1 LTSATEEERMR
12 KLGLLAVL
20 GAGLALATRNRHVRA
35 VGHKLFA
42 GVRRAVTMAPEYDDQ
57 TLKAKVESE
66 LFREEHALKGLVN
79 VNVQHGV
86 TQLRGEL
93 DSPAMIDE
101 LVGRTQK
108 VRGVREVENLL
119 HLPGTPAPMHQ

>member
-1 LTSATEEERMR
+1 MR
-12 KLGLLAVL
+12 KLGLLALV
-20 GAGLALATRNRHVRA
+20 GAGLAWVVRKRDVRA
-35 VGHKLFA
+35 FTHKVVA
-42 GVRRAVTMAPEYDDQ
+42 GARRAVTPPPTYDDQ

-86 TQLRGEL
+86 TQLRGEVQ
-93 DSPAMIDE
+93 SPELIGE
-101 LVGRTQK
+101 LVNRTQK

-119 HLPGTPAPMHQ
+119 HTPGTPAPMHQ

>member
-1 LTSATEEERMR
+1 MR
-12 KLGLLAVL
+12 KLGMVAAL
-20 GAGLALATRNRHVRA
+20 GAGLVLIARNRRVRALA
-35 VGHKLFA
+35 HKAFA
-42 GVRRAVTMAPEYDDQ
+42 GVRHALPGTPSYDDQ
-57 TLKAKVESE
+57 TLKSKIESE

-86 TQLRGEL
+86 TQLRGEV
-93 DSPAMIDE
+93 DSPELIDE

-119 HLPGTPAPMHQ
+119 HVPGTPAPMHQ

>member
-1 LTSATEEERMR
+1 MR
-12 KLGLLAVL
+12 KLGMLAAI
-20 GAGLALATRNRHVRA
+20 GAGLVWTVRNRHVRA
-35 VGHKLFA
+35 FGHRALA
-42 GVRRAVTMAPEYDDQ
+42 GIRHALPGTPSYDDQ
-57 TLKAKVESE
+57 TLKSKIETE

-93 DSPAMIDE
+93 DSPELIEE

-108 VRGVREVENLL
+108 IRGVSEVENLL
-119 HLPGTPAPMHQ
+119 HLAGTPAPMHQ